1 MKIKHALFLIAAGF
15 GLDFVGAFWKIMHG
29 PFANILLM
37 AALVLKITGLIAL
50 LVKLVSNTR
59 FRDFM
64 NQ

>member
-1 MKIKHALFLIAAGF
+1 MKIKHAIFLIAAGF
-15 GLDFVGAFWKIMHG
+15 GLDLIGAFWKIMHW

-37 AALVLKITGLIAL
+37 AALILKITGLIAL
-50 LVKLVSNTR
+50 IVKLVSNTK